1 MDPNRGET
9 VYETKPVG
17 GIPNAYDS
25 VLKLDNV
32 RTEHY
37 ETRFR
42 YSTNEEYINIII
54 SLIFIIIFQLWTLM
68 SYDIFIR
75 NKFPTKSTFAREG
88 AW

>member
-42 YSTNEEYINIII
+42 YSTNQGVQTKRGIHMYAIMYINI
-54 SLIFIIIFQLWTLM
+54 SLIFIIIFKQWM
-68 SYDIFIR
+68 RYDIYIR
-75 NKFPTKSTFAREG
+75 NMFPT
-88 AW
+88 

>member
-42 YSTNEEYINIII
+42 YSTNYFINIHNY
-54 SLIFIIIFQLWTLM
+54 FPTM
-68 SYDIFIR
+68 DAYDIFIR

>member
-17 GIPNAYDS
+17 NVPNAYDS

-42 YSTNEEYINIII
+42 YNQGILLLFVSISIIKFKFDV
-54 SLIFIIIFQLWTLM
+54 LEMFIPYY
-68 SYDIFIR
+68 S
-75 NKFPTKSTFAREG
+75 K
-88 AW
+88 